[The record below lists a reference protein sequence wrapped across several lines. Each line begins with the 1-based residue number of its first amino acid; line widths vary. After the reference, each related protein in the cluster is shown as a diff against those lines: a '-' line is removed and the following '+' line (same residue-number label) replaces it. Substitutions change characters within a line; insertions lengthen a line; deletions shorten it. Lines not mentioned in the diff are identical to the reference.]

1 MSLLGTGV
9 LVNWGG
15 VLAEAE
21 ADYNAWHSLQ
31 HMPERIAVRGFAR
44 GRRAVA
50 LEGTP
55 THLKYFMMYEVASPE
70 VLVSTSYL
78 ARLNDP
84 TPWTQRIL
92 ATYVM
97 PSRTVC
103 RVITSAGNG
112 TGGYIG
118 TIHMDYAPDVENA
131 FADAHR
137 VRSIMTAPGV
147 LAFHVL
153 RGDNSL
159 GQQPTVEKRYRE
171 SQGEPDRTVGTVLL
185 MEGLDLDTTA
195 DALAELSHAIG
206 MLSTTKIVSNLYRTQ
221 HVVVRADVDP

>member
-1 MSLLGTGV
+1 MSLLGSGV

-31 HMPERIAVRGFAR
+31 HMPERIAVPGFAR

-50 LEGTP
+50 VEGTP

-70 VLVSTSYL
+70 VLVSASYL
-78 ARLNDP
+78 SRLNDP

-103 RVITSAGNG
+103 RVIASEGNG
-112 TGGYIG
+112 TGGYIA
-118 TIHMDYAPDVENA
+118 TIHMGYAPDVEHA
-131 FADAHR
+131 FADSER
-137 VRSIMTAPGV
+137 IRSIMTARGV

-153 RGDNSL
+153 RGDSSL

-171 SQGEPDRTVGTVLL
+171 SQGAPDRTVGTVLL
-185 MEGLDLDTTA
+185 VEGLDLDTTA
-195 DALAELSHAIG
+195 DALAELNHAVER
-206 MLSTTKIVSNLYRTQ
+206 LCTTEAVSNLYRTQ
-221 HVVVRADVDP
+221 HVVVRADVDQ